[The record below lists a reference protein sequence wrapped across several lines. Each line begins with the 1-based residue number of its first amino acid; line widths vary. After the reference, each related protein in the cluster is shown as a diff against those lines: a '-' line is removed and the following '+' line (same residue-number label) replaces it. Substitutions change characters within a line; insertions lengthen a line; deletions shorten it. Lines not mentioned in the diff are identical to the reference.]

1 VGFHQVSPSSLA
13 KKNLAVLS
21 DLVLGGKKWLLGVA

>member
-13 KKNLAVLS
+13 KKNRAALS